1 MQTKIHTHT
10 HIHTHTYMR
19 VLKEADATCGDA
31 SRLFVL
37 NRSALHNYVQ
47 DITADML
54 IQVEGSYLILRPPGS
69 SSVVGMW
76 FYKDGEHAAVSLLV
90 QSIVQYLADNPAA
103 PAGGGTPGRP
113 GRPPLPQQQ
122 QQQQQRAVSSND
134 AGAALMGLL
143 GQGTAPQ
150 SPPMTGASDTLK
162 GMLGIAQ
169 PQGEIYWFGDRG
181 IGC

>member
-19 VLKEADATCGDA
+19 VLKEADVTCGDA

-103 PAGGGTPGRP
+103 PGGGGTPGRP
-113 GRPPLPQQQ
+113 GRPPLPQ

-169 PQGEIYWFGDRG
+169 PQGESHWFGNRG
-181 IGC
+181 VGC